1 VPEAVPEPMRPD
13 RPGRAVRR
21 LAPVRH
27 HDAGDE
33 QLVQRVV
40 GGDRAALG
48 GLYDRH
54 GRRAYSLAR
63 RVTGNDEMG
72 EDVVQEAFLA
82 FWRAPGRFD
91 PSRGSFA
98 SWLLTIVHHKA
109 VDAVRRERA
118 VTRHNTPGPQQDEER
133 GMPCLPGADDAALG
147 ALAAGHV
154 RDALAQLPA
163 EQRQALA
170 LAYFGGYTQSEV
182 AAIESVPVGTVK
194 SRTFAGMQRL
204 RGILLPLLGDVVA
217 GDQPDGAR
225 YDR

>member
-1 VPEAVPEPMRPD
+1 M
-13 RPGRAVRR
+13 
-21 LAPVRH
+21 
-27 HDAGDE
+27 
-33 QLVQRVV
+33 QRVV
-40 GGDRAALG
+40 DGDRAALG

-54 GRRAYSLAR
+54 GRQAYSLAR
-63 RVTGNDEMG
+63 RVTGNEESG

-91 PSRGSFA
+91 PSRGSFI

-118 VTRHNTPGPQQDEER
+118 ATRHNTTTPHQDEER
-133 GMPCLPGADDAALG
+133 EMPSLPGADHAALG

-154 RDALAQLPA
+154 RTALAQLPA

-170 LAYFGGYTQSEV
+170 LAYFGGYTQREV
-182 AAIESVPVGTVK
+182 AAIVDVPVGTVK
-194 SRTFAGMQRL
+194 SRMFAGTRRL

-217 GDQPDGAR
+217 DENPNGAR
-225 YDR
+225 HDR